1 MAVGPTLNPLP
12 TAFGGGDTRSFTLPA
27 TTCFWASHYLP
38 ARKLNDGRSLRKI
51 SAAFAEQGFVTPSSR
66 TYSARAVQSMLSG
79 EGSRS
84 QALKRTDAKGRRI
97 LA

>member
-1 MAVGPTLNPLP
+1 MAVVPTLNPLP

-27 TTCFWASHYLP
+27 TTCFWASHFLP

-51 SAAFAEQGFVTPSSR
+51 SAALAEQGFVTPSGQ
-66 TYSARAVQSMLSG
+66 TYSPRAVQSMLSG

-84 QALKRTDAKGRRI
+84 QALKRKGRRI